1 MRTIATGL
9 AKALIAA
16 MQFSSSPPDQ
26 AAREASRRPK
36 YRRGFHGV
44 WWDTSL
50 GSYRAVWVD
59 DKPGW
64 SAYYILVMNA
74 RNGVGS
80 SKIRKARAK

>member
-16 MQFSSSPPDQ
+16 MNFAPMTADQ
-26 AAREASRRPK
+26 IAREASRRPK

-44 WWDTSL
+44 ARDAL
-50 GSYRAVWVD
+50 GLRAVWVD
-59 DKPGW
+59 ERPGW
-64 SAYYILVMNA
+64 SPESIRRMNA

-80 SKIRKARAK
+80 SKIRKARAR